1 MRKIF
6 RLCLASGRKRRRLA
20 VDAALWLLRLLRDV
34 EFDEMYR
41 NSELLDS
48 FDSEACKVSRR
59 EYNAVEEEYM
69 SCEYAL
75 IVLETAIDD
84 LKCAY

>member
-6 RLCLASGRKRRRLA
+6 RLCLSSGRKRRRLVAA
-20 VDAALWLLRLLRDV
+20 VTLWLLHLLRDI
-34 EFDEMYR
+34 ENDEMCR
-41 NSELLDS
+41 NSVLLDS
-48 FDSEACKVSRR
+48 FDSGLCMLSRR
-59 EYNAVEEEYM
+59 EYIAVEEEYM

-75 IVLETAIDD
+75 IVLETAIED